1 MTDLPR
7 TARGKRPA
15 FHENASIDRLVGIV
29 FALMSEVG
37 VLRDRVD
44 TLELLGERAG
54 WLGAGELDAFVPDQP
69 TRERREACARRISAA
84 CSTSLEAE
92 IEGLEQDGDYWE
104 TVKGIET
111 ARAEGA

>member
-1 MTDLPR
+1 
-7 TARGKRPA
+7 
-15 FHENASIDRLVGIV
+15 
-29 FALMSEVG
+29 

-69 TRERREACARRISAA
+69 TRERREAMREAYLGRVLHI
-84 CSTSLEAE
+84 LEAE

-111 ARAEGA
+111 GEG